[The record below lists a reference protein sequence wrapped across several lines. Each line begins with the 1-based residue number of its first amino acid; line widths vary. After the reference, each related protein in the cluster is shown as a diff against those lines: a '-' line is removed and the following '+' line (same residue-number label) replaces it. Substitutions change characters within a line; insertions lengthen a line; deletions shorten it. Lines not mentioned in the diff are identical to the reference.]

1 MKFLFLFL
9 LSVTMVRAAEPLR
22 VFIRSGEKTH
32 RPGCHDYPAFLK
44 DWTKLLTDRG
54 AKVDGGNAFPTKE
67 QLAQTDVVILHAS
80 EAGNI
85 MGEERENFEA
95 YLKRG
100 GGVVAIHGGAVSRDA
115 DWYKT
120 VIGGSWNFEKTKY
133 LEGHMSLYF
142 TDREHAIVKGISNF
156 DLDDEIYYDME
167 MLPEAEILAAAYTP
181 KPRQA
186 NDKPGA
192 KINVYDIQPQIWT
205 YEKDNRRAFV
215 CLVGHQYMNFSH
227 QTIETILLRGIAWV
241 GKMKDVDGLLKKD
254 AKLESQLRYPVGGPT
269 RPEEAA
275 AKIEVHPEFELS
287 LVAAEPLINKV
298 LNVDWD
304 EKGRMWVVES
314 PEYPNGLRKVN
325 TEKWKDSGSI
335 KPGVYEREPLD
346 RISILSDTNGDGLMD
361 QKQVF

>member
-1 MKFLFLFL
+1 MKPLVFLLFLFQFA
-9 LSVTMVRAAEPLR
+9 SADDAVRI
-22 VFIRSGEKTH
+22 FIRSGEKTH

-120 VIGGSWNFEKTKY
+120 VIGGSWNFKQTKY

-314 PEYPNGLRKVN
+314 PEYPNGLR
-325 TEKWKDSGSI
+325 
-335 KPGVYEREPLD
+335 R
-346 RISILSDTNGDGLMD
+346 
-361 QKQVF
+361 

>member
-1 MKFLFLFL
+1 
-9 LSVTMVRAAEPLR
+9 
-22 VFIRSGEKTH
+22 
-32 RPGCHDYPAFLK
+32 
-44 DWTKLLTDRG
+44 
-54 AKVDGGNAFPTKE
+54 
-67 QLAQTDVVILHAS
+67 
-80 EAGNI
+80 
-85 MGEERENFEA
+85 
-95 YLKRG
+95 
-100 GGVVAIHGGAVSRDA
+100 
-115 DWYKT
+115 
-120 VIGGSWNFEKTKY
+120 
-133 LEGHMSLYF
+133 
-142 TDREHAIVKGISNF
+142 
-156 DLDDEIYYDME
+156 
-167 MLPEAEILAAAYTP
+167 
-181 KPRQA
+181 
-186 NDKPGA
+186 
-192 KINVYDIQPQIWT
+192 
-205 YEKDNRRAFV
+205 
-215 CLVGHQYMNFSH
+215 MNFSH

-275 AKIEVHPEFELS
+275 AKIEVHHEFELS

-361 QKQVF
+361 KKQVFADKLELATCFVLYKNGVILSAAPDI

>member
-1 MKFLFLFL
+1 
-9 LSVTMVRAAEPLR
+9 MVRAAEPLR

-120 VIGGSWNFEKTKY
+120 VIGGSWNFTQTKY

-186 NDKPGA
+186 NDKPCCVALHG
-192 KINVYDIQPQIWT
+192 W
-205 YEKDNRRAFV
+205 EK
-215 CLVGHQYMNFSH
+215 
-227 QTIETILLRGIAWV
+227 
-241 GKMKDVDGLLKKD
+241 
-254 AKLESQLRYPVGGPT
+254 
-269 RPEEAA
+269 
-275 AKIEVHPEFELS
+275 
-287 LVAAEPLINKV
+287 
-298 LNVDWD
+298 
-304 EKGRMWVVES
+304 
-314 PEYPNGLRKVN
+314 
-325 TEKWKDSGSI
+325 
-335 KPGVYEREPLD
+335 
-346 RISILSDTNGDGLMD
+346 
-361 QKQVF
+361 